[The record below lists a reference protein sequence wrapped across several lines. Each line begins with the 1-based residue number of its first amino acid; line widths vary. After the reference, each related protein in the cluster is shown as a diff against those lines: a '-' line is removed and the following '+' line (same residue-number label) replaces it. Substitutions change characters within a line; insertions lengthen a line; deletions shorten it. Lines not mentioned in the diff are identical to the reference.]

1 MFVVVVAFVV
11 VGGGDTRGL
20 TLDLL
25 RIGSVIAEMLLF
37 LLLFLGE

>member
-11 VGGGDTRGL
+11 GGSDTRGL

-37 LLLFLGE
+37 LLLFFGE